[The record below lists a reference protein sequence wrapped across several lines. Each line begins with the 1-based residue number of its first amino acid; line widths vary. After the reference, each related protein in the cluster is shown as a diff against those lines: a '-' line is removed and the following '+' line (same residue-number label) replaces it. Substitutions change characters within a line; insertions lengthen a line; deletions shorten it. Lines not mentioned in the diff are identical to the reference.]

1 MTDSLSCLS
10 FEIIL
15 INKQKFI
22 YTPSFTKYLIG
33 YIIAVVVIKMSEC
46 CQKKTIRSED
56 EKKKIINRL
65 NRIKGQITG
74 IEKMVNNDTYCNDIL
89 IQVVAVEKS
98 MKSLANSILEN
109 HLYRCVAE
117 DLEKGNLEVIDELI
131 SLFKRFN
138 N

>member
-1 MTDSLSCLS
+1 MEL
-10 FEIIL
+10 E
-15 INKQKFI
+15 N
-22 YTPSFTKYLIG
+22 
-33 YIIAVVVIKMSEC
+33 
-46 CQKKTIRSED
+46 QKKTVRSEE

-74 IEKMVNNDTYCNDIL
+74 IEKMVNNDSYCNDIL

-98 MKSLANSILEN
+98 MKSLANFILQDHLYKCIANDLEN
-109 HLYRCVAE
+109 
-117 DLEKGNLEVIDELI
+117 GNFEVIDELI

>member
-1 MTDSLSCLS
+1 M
-10 FEIIL
+10 
-15 INKQKFI
+15 
-22 YTPSFTKYLIG
+22 
-33 YIIAVVVIKMSEC
+33 VVIKMNEC
-46 CQKKTIRSED
+46 CQKKTIRSEE

-74 IEKMVNNDTYCNDIL
+74 IEKMVNNDIYCNDIL

>member
-1 MTDSLSCLS
+1 M
-10 FEIIL
+10 
-15 INKQKFI
+15 N
-22 YTPSFTKYLIG
+22 
-33 YIIAVVVIKMSEC
+33 EC
-46 CQKKTIRSED
+46 CKKKTVRNEE

-65 NRIKGQITG
+65 NRIKGQIVG
-74 IEKMVNNDTYCNDIL
+74 IEKMINSDVYCNDIL

-98 MKSLANSILEN
+98 MKSLANFILEN
-109 HLYRCVAE
+109 HLYKCVVD

>member
-1 MTDSLSCLS
+1 M
-10 FEIIL
+10 
-15 INKQKFI
+15 N
-22 YTPSFTKYLIG
+22 
-33 YIIAVVVIKMSEC
+33 EC
-46 CQKKTIRSED
+46 YNKKTIRSED
-56 EKKKIINRL
+56 EKKKIIHRL
-65 NRIKGQITG
+65 NRIKGQIIG
-74 IEKMVNNDTYCNDIL
+74 IEKMVNNDKYCNDIL

-98 MKSLANSILEN
+98 MKSLANFILQN